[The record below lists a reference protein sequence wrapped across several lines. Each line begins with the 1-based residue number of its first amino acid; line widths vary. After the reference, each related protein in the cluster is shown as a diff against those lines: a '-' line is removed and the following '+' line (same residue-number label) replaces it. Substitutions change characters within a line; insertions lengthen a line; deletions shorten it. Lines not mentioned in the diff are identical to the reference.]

1 MKHTLLFS
9 SFFLTLISW
18 AQPTITQADLTPVIG
33 SSALVDSVNYVDLS
47 EMTGPNQTWD
57 LSDLQPIGETLTYNW
72 VNPADAPGGEDFP
85 NANYAVEVDFLSF
98 FYDISGNEYNEVGY
112 YLEFQGATA
121 IETFS
126 DAAVRYTFPLT
137 YGTTGSDDYTSNT
150 SFSLGFEIESNGQL
164 NWEVEGY
171 GTAIL
176 PFGTFTDVLLL
187 HVNDFTEDAQSVG
200 GTTFLTTLENEIY
213 VLYKAGNPLP
223 LAIFEE
229 IITTDFIGNVEVDY
243 GGTTFNSQGGM
254 NTQEETAAELRVYP
268 NPVSNILNVDLTGK
282 SVDELTLWTVD
293 GRMVNN
299 FSVRNPGLMQL
310 EMSALNA
317 GMYILHAR
325 GENEL
330 YTACIS
336 VK

>member
-1 MKHTLLFS
+1 M
-9 SFFLTLISW
+9 
-18 AQPTITQADLTPVIG
+18 
-33 SSALVDSVNYVDLS
+33 
-47 EMTGPNQTWD
+47 
-57 LSDLQPIGETLTYNW
+57 
-72 VNPADAPGGEDFP
+72 
-85 NANYAVEVDFLSF
+85 
-98 FYDISGNEYNEVGY
+98 
-112 YLEFQGATA
+112 
-121 IETFS
+121 
-126 DAAVRYTFPLT
+126 RYTFPLT

-164 NWEVEGY
+164 NGEVEGY

-176 PFGTFTDVLLL
+176 PFGTLTDVLLL